1 MNSALYR
8 IGYERHR
15 SSTSE
20 SCYRSYSGSLSGSL
34 RSRMSLSLSRSFVR
48 NRNKSWSL
56 GSGGLKK
63 SETLSAS
70 VSYSRTG
77 RKCGS

>member
-8 IGYERHR
+8 IGYEK
-15 SSTSE
+15 SGSLSG
-20 SCYRSYSGSLSGSL
+20 SPNWNYSGSLSGSL
-34 RSRMSLSLSRSFVR
+34 SRSVSR
-48 NRNKSWSL
+48 STSRSLVSSRNKSWSW

-77 RKCGS
+77 GKCGS